1 MLPIGV
7 CVVDTQKRI
16 AVWSDGAERITGHL
30 RHEVIGHSCTGEA
43 LLHCDHPGCEL
54 CSEECPIARVM
65 KTAQPL
71 QACGFVHHKAG
82 HQVGVRVRAVVVRN
96 AHGSIIG
103 AVETFEEAQSAR
115 YGHTEIFGFSESS
128 DEITGL
134 ANRTMMQFH
143 LLQAIETFVNI
154 EVPFS
159 VLWFRLE
166 QLDHFRASFGPEA
179 SASLLQVVARTI
191 EGALWKTDIVGRWS
205 HDSFLVI
212 LSGCRDDALQSVRDR
227 VLRLVADS
235 SIVWWGER
243 RSAPVSIGQ
252 AVMQPGDTPITLMQ
266 RVEQSLNA
274 ISQARARACGS
285 GENRTSGS

>member
-1 MLPIGV
+1 MKHKSGPFDVRPSLSAFDQSGIARSILEMLPIGV
-7 CVVDTQKRI
+7 CVVNTEKRI
-16 AVWSDGAERITGHL
+16 VVWSDGAERITGHL

-134 ANRTMMQFH
+134 ANRTMM
-143 LLQAIETFVNI
+143 
-154 EVPFS
+154 
-159 VLWFRLE
+159 
-166 QLDHFRASFGPEA
+166 
-179 SASLLQVVARTI
+179 
-191 EGALWKTDIVGRWS
+191 
-205 HDSFLVI
+205 
-212 LSGCRDDALQSVRDR
+212 
-227 VLRLVADS
+227 
-235 SIVWWGER
+235 
-243 RSAPVSIGQ
+243 
-252 AVMQPGDTPITLMQ
+252 
-266 RVEQSLNA
+266 
-274 ISQARARACGS
+274 
-285 GENRTSGS
+285 